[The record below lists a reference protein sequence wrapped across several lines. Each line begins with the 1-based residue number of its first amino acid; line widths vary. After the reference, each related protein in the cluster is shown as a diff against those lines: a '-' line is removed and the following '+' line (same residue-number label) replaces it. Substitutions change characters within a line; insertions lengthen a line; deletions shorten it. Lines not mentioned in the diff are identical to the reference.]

1 MKIRYILPTF
11 LAAFALIFTS
21 CSDDET
27 PTLLDQVKVTTS
39 TVALPMAGG
48 SNTITL
54 NAQDSWTLEK
64 VMTKKDSVKWL
75 NISTVTGNAG
85 ESEIVFSASKTE
97 SGRTAQLLLTCNGE
111 VQNITVIQGVPKAA
125 TATCAQVIAGPD
137 SKTYRVTGVVSGIAS
152 TTYGNWYLTDNT
164 GTVYIYGTLDKKGNE
179 KNFSSLGI
187 EEGDEVTV
195 EGPKTT
201 YGSTVELVN
210 VTVININKSLIKVDS
225 VQNANLPLEG
235 GIFTT
240 YLTCKGQGVSVEIPA
255 DAKDWLSISSIQSV
269 GQNTIVNFKAAA
281 NTGGDRGTS
290 ITFHTTDGK
299 KDYTAKT
306 SMTQKGAII
315 ASSIANFNAAAVG
328 TTLYRLS
335 GVITKIASSTSGNFY
350 IKDYSGETYVYKM
363 TNFATSGLKVGD
375 IVTLVGTRGQYGTT
389 IEVMNSYVETSSS
402 VTSVSIADLLTKPD
416 ANNVY
421 YMVTGTIK
429 SIASTKYGNLTL
441 QDGASEIYVYGL
453 YPGYGATGDAR
464 YNFVTTQN
472 LNVGDQLTVIG
483 TKTTYGIT
491 IELANG
497 IYYSSVAAQ

>member
-27 PTLLDQVKVTTS
+27 PTLLDQVKVSTS

-48 SNTITL
+48 SNTITV

-64 VMTKKDSVKWL
+64 VMTMKDSVKWL
-75 NISTVTGNAG
+75 NISTVTGSAG

-137 SKTYRVTGVVSGIAS
+137 SKTYRVTGVVSGIAN

-164 GTVYIYGTLDKKGNE
+164 GTIYIYGTLDKKGNE

-225 VQNANLPLEG
+225 VQNAKLPVEG

-255 DAKDWLSISSIQSV
+255 DAKDWLSISSIQTTGQTSV
-269 GQNTIVNFKAAA
+269 VKFNATT
-281 NTGGDRGTS
+281 NTGGDRTTA

-306 SMTQKGAII
+306 SLTQAGAIV
-315 ASSIANFNAAAVG
+315 ASSIADFNAAPVS
-328 TTLYRLS
+328 TIQYRLS
-335 GVITKIASSTSGNFY
+335 GVITKIADATKGRFY
-350 IKDYSGETYVYKM
+350 IKDYSGETYVYNM
-363 TNFATSGLKVGD
+363 ANFASLGLKVGD
-375 IVTLVGTRGQYGTT
+375 IITIVGKRGQYNTT
-389 IEVMNSYVETSSS
+389 IEVLNAVKESSYT
-402 VTSVSIADLLTKPD
+402 VTPISIADVLTKAD
-416 ANNVY
+416 NANVY

-429 SIASTKYGNLTL
+429 SIANVAYGNMTL
-441 QDGASEIYVYGL
+441 QDATGEIYLYGC

-464 YNFVTTQN
+464 KGLVDA
-472 LNVGDQLTVIG
+472 LGLKVGDTVTVIA
-483 TKTTYGIT
+483 TKGSH
-491 IELANG
+491 LGSPQLSNG
-497 IYYSSVAAQ
+497 FYFTPTL